1 MSGIFL
7 IVVNDF
13 KTLKQIRILVYKFL
27 INIPFNINH
36 EFREILDASRKKR
49 IAGGSGTT
57 VADINKLLK
66 QFEQMKKMMKMLGNG
81 NFPMMGG
88 GKMPGMKFPF

>member
-1 MSGIFL
+1 M
-7 IVVNDF
+7 
-13 KTLKQIRILVYKFL
+13 
-27 INIPFNINH
+27 IPGVGQLGDLAPAEKEMKKVEAIIQSMTKK
-36 EFREILDASRKKR
+36 ERRKPEILDASRKKR

>member
-1 MSGIFL
+1 MRQMIPG
-7 IVVNDF
+7 VG
-13 KTLKQIRILVYKFL
+13 QIGDLAPAEKEMKKVEAIIYSMTKKERRKPEL
-27 INIPFNINH
+27 
-36 EFREILDASRKKR
+36 LDASRKKR

-66 QFEQMKKMMKMLGNG
+66 QFEQMKKMMKMLNSG
-81 NFPMMGG
+81 NFPMMG